1 MSLNDQAW
9 EETFLKH
16 DVLSRVEQ
24 DGFADVTANDLR
36 AFREPR
42 LMAKIDHTKNL
53 PDVFREN
60 RLSILPLTTD
70 TYRIGHFRIFEPLAD
85 SEVTQTEVLTW
96 PTGLESLGP
105 GQLTGEAAILHTA
118 WAANILQDFT
128 QSALIPTT
136 SGRMRT
142 GTFDFQVDCFDSASE
157 TIPVAGAQIEID
169 GGYEG
174 NEALYLIEAKA
185 HGAADFNI
193 RQLYYPYRTWLERI
207 GKDIRPTYLIYENEE
222 FTLYEYAF
230 ADSRDFSSL
239 KLVKCKRYALSTE
252 KVGAH
257 ELIQIADAHLGV
269 RPNHSVPYPQA
280 DSFDRVVDLIEVVLD
295 HPCTVDDLADYYRFD
310 KRQAKYYLDAATY
323 LGFISKRLNEFGTSA
338 WHPTDLAHSVFSLGS
353 VARNSE
359 LAKVILKHDSFA
371 RTFLESSEKGG
382 RISKDEVVLIL
393 QNSNDLEP
401 YSGSTIPRRASTVRA
416 WISWIWEEAVSR

>member
-1 MSLNDQAW
+1 MSLNDEAW
-9 EETFLKH
+9 EETFHKH
-16 DVLSRVEQ
+16 DVLARVGHE
-24 DGFADVTANDLR
+24 GFADVSANDLR

-85 SEVTQTEVLTW
+85 SEVTRTEVLTW

-105 GQLTGEAAILHTA
+105 GKLTGEAAILHTA
-118 WAANILQDFT
+118 WAANILQDFAE
-128 QSALIPTT
+128 SKLVPTT

-142 GTFDFQVDCFDSASE
+142 GAFNFQVDCFDETRE
-157 TIPVAGAQIEID
+157 TIPVVGAQIEID

-174 NEALYLIEAKA
+174 DEALYLIEAKA

-193 RQLYYPYRTWLERI
+193 RQLYYPYRTWHERI
-207 GKDIRPTYLIYENEE
+207 EKDIRPTYLIYEHEE

-239 KLVKCKRYALSTE
+239 KLVKCKRYSLRASKLSAQDLVQVAKE
-252 KVGAH
+252 
-257 ELIQIADAHLGV
+257 HLGAS
-269 RPNHSVPYPQA
+269 PNHAIPYPQA
-280 DSFDRVVDLIEVVLD
+280 DSFDRVIDLVEVALD
-295 HPCTVDDLADYYRFD
+295 HPCTVDDLSDYYRFD

-323 LGFISKRLNEFGTSA
+323 LGFVTRGLNEFGKSA
-338 WHPTDLAHSVFSLGS
+338 WTPTDLAHSVFSLDS

-359 LAKVILKHDSFA
+359 LAKIILEHDSFA
-371 RTFLESSEKGG
+371 RTFLESTKRNGQV
-382 RISKDEVVLIL
+382 SKDVVVLIL
-393 QNSNDLEP
+393 QKSVDLEP

-416 WISWIWEEAVSR
+416 WISWIWATAVAF